1 MSARQ
6 KIKLKLKAFDH
17 RVLDL
22 SVQDIAHT
30 VKRTGAIIQG
40 PIPMLRKIKRFSVN
54 RSPHIDKES
63 SEAFEIRQ
71 HTRVIYID
79 TTTSP
84 QTIDALKK
92 LELPAGIEVEIKLMG
107 NE

>member
-1 MSARQ
+1 M
-6 KIKLKLKAFDH
+6 
-17 RVLDL
+17 
-22 SVQDIAHT
+22 
-30 VKRTGAIIQG
+30 
-40 PIPMLRKIKRFSVN
+40 
-54 RSPHIDKES
+54 
-63 SEAFEIRQ
+63 
-71 HTRVIYID
+71 YID